1 MKKFLIPLLFV
12 FVLAQSVAQPP
23 QSNNSNA
30 NGVIINTNQSN
41 SGFVMDTTGVLLK
54 EESVPAMDGVTDK
67 NFEENAVI
75 QQEIKAY
82 KAKKSVVKSNSLSR
96 SASQEEQVELSNK
109 AIKIKGLAQTKY
121 DIIEAN
127 VLYYDVGNYDATRAP
142 QLMEALRL
150 NSNHI
155 EGNKLWLA
163 NSLVTGDTISAT
175 KALSKLD
182 SLGVIPEAMHCY
194 ASDLMNSVPDQTTLI
209 THGGLDTYSAI
220 QEQMVNQ
227 RTSINVLSL
236 DLLQSPQYRAL
247 LLKKGYS
254 IPVQSQVD
262 VTYLG
267 DLIRINPHK
276 RFAFSM
282 TIPSAYLLQFQEELV
297 PNGLVFLYPNSLDE
311 EQVLINNEKY
321 MDSFTYMDCGPEP
334 EEFISMLKDNYLP
347 MILTVEALSSNKSK
361 EKQSSI
367 ESKKIKI
374 RRKNK

>member
-23 QSNNSNA
+23 QTNNSTT
-30 NGVIINTNQSN
+30 NGVIMNSNQN
-41 SGFVMDTTGVLLK
+41 NPGFVLDTTGVLLK
-54 EESVPAMDGVTDK
+54 EESAPAMDGETDK
-67 NFEENAVI
+67 NFEEKAVI

-96 SASQEEQVELSNK
+96 SASQDEQLELSNK
-109 AIKIKGLAQTKY
+109 AVKIKGLAQTQSN
-121 DIIEAN
+121 IIEAD
-127 VLYYDVGNYDATRAP
+127 VLYYDAGNYDATRAP

-150 NSNHI
+150 NPNHP

-163 NSLVTGDTISAT
+163 NSLVTGDTILAT
-175 KALSKLD
+175 KTLNKLD
-182 SLGVIPEAMHCY
+182 SLGIIPEAMHCY
-194 ASDLMNSVPDQTTLI
+194 ASDLIKSVPDQTTLI
-209 THGGLDTYSAI
+209 THGGLDTYSAF
-220 QEQMVNQ
+220 QEQMVKQ
-227 RTSINVLSL
+227 RFSIDVLSL
-236 DLLQSPQYRAL
+236 DLLQSSQYRAL

-267 DLIRINPHK
+267 DLIRINPQK
-276 RFAFSM
+276 GFAFSM
-282 TIPSAYLLQFQEELV
+282 TIPSAYLLQFQEDLV
-297 PNGLVFLYPNSLDE
+297 PNGLVFLYPNSYDE
-311 EQVLINNEKY
+311 EQILLNNEKY
-321 MDSFTYMDCGPEP
+321 LDSFTYMDCGAVP
-334 EEFISMLKDNYLP
+334 EESISQLKDNYLP
-347 MILTVEALSSNKSK
+347 MILTVEALSTDHSK

>member
-109 AIKIKGLAQTKY
+109 AIKIKGLAHTKY

-194 ASDLMNSVPDQTTLI
+194 AADLMNSVPDQTTLI
-209 THGGLDTYSAI
+209 THGGLDTYSAF

-334 EEFISMLKDNYLP
+334 EESISILKDNYLP

>member
-150 NSNHI
+150 NSNHL

-194 ASDLMNSVPDQTTLI
+194 AADLMNSVPDQTTLI
-209 THGGLDTYSAI
+209 THGGLDTYSAF

-334 EEFISMLKDNYLP
+334 EESISMLKDNYLP